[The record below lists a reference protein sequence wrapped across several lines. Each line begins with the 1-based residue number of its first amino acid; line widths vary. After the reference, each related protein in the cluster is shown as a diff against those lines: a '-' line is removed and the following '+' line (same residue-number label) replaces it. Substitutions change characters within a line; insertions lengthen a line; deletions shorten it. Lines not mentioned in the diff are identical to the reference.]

1 MYTMYLVCFFLLPFK
16 VVGMVKLHILNNRS
30 KHTHVAGLSLV
41 KRKMILVLMRQE
53 KRVDLTAALQ
63 MLPENTVLH
72 FYIKTTLLSPLKS
85 FIKVLP

>member
-1 MYTMYLVCFFLLPFK
+1 
-16 VVGMVKLHILNNRS
+16 MVKLHILNKRS
-30 KHTHVAGLSLV
+30 KHTHVIGLSLV

-72 FYIKTTLLSPLKS
+72 FYIKTALLSPLKG